1 MKIHESPSIICLFS
15 HFEMLQIFM
24 KLCFHRALVMSQG
37 GEDLFCKTFP
47 HLATVKPQQEEEEN
61 SNVSPRLDGDQSPV
75 EEEEEGGAVTVES
88 PAATAAEEGE
98 GWPDTSALDPEE
110 NAAAETSAEL
120 EPSRRRLANLVTSRE
135 EWERRLGRGEVG
147 NAWPAVETDQV
158 LVISEDDIDSDLCPV
173 HGNSDSECPPPQDPG
188 EFILRLPEEVWLLIM
203 RGLSQSELCNLGL
216 ACRPL
221 LRLSRDPSLWPRVSL
236 LGDAVAGTRTVTQLL
251 ARVGGGL
258 LSLSVTSRDDVSQVL
273 GSLAASCHNLL
284 HLDIKFCQPLTFGD
298 LTVLAAG
305 CPKLQTIN
313 LEGTGIDIT
322 RSFFLSSHCRMLTY
336 IS

>member
-1 MKIHESPSIICLFS
+1 MF
-15 HFEMLQIFM
+15 QIFM
-24 KLCFHRALVMSQG
+24 KLCFHRQLVMSQG

-47 HLATVKPQQEEEEN
+47 HLATIKSQQQEEPKQQQDGAQDPEEA
-61 SNVSPRLDGDQSPV
+61 
-75 EEEEEGGAVTVES
+75 EEEGAATVES
-88 PAATAAEEGE
+88 PAAPAADEGR
-98 GWPDTSALDPEE
+98 PDTSALGPEE
-110 NAAAETSAEL
+110 NAAAEASAEL
-120 EPSRRRLANLVTSRE
+120 NPSRRQLANLVTSRE
-135 EWERRLGRGEVG
+135 EWDRRLGRGGVRDASRG
-147 NAWPAVETDQV
+147 VDTDQV
-158 LVISEDDIDSDLCPV
+158 LIDIEDDIDSDHCPV
-173 HGNSDSECPPPQDPG
+173 HGNSDSECPPPQDPE

-203 RGLSQSELCNLGL
+203 RGLSQSELCSLGL

-221 LRLSRDPSLWPRVSL
+221 LRLSRDPSLWPRISL

-313 LEGTGIDIT
+313 LEGTGIT
-322 RSFFLSSHCRMLTY
+322 RSILFQVLAGCSRFFPKTIFLFIRFWVIV
-336 IS
+336 ISFL

>member
-1 MKIHESPSIICLFS
+1 MF
-15 HFEMLQIFM
+15 QNFM
-24 KLCFHRALVMSQG
+24 KLCFHRQLVMSQG

-47 HLATVKPQQEEEEN
+47 HLATIRSQLQEED
-61 SNVSPRLDGDQSPV
+61 SNVSPRLDGDLGPV
-75 EEEEEGGAVTVES
+75 EDEVGAATVES
-88 PAATAAEEGE
+88 PAATAVEEGR
-98 GWPDTSALDPEE
+98 PDTSALGPEE
-110 NAAAETSAEL
+110 NAAAEASAEL
-120 EPSRRRLANLVTSRE
+120 NPSRRQLANLVTSRE
-135 EWERRLGRGEVG
+135 EWDRRLGRGGVRD
-147 NAWPAVETDQV
+147 ASPAVDTDQV
-158 LVISEDDIDSDLCPV
+158 LVDIEDDIDFDQCPV
-173 HGNSDSECPPPQDPG
+173 HRNSDSECPPPQDPE

-203 RGLSQSELCNLGL
+203 RGLSQSELCSLGL

-221 LRLSRDPSLWPRVSL
+221 LRLSRDPSLWPRISL

-313 LEGTGIDIT
+313 LEGTGIT
-322 RSFFLSSHCRMLTY
+322 RSILFQVLAGCSRLFPKNIFLFIRFWVIV
-336 IS
+336 ISFL

>member
-1 MKIHESPSIICLFS
+1 MF
-15 HFEMLQIFM
+15 QIFM
-24 KLCFHRALVMSQG
+24 KLCFHRKLVMSQG

-47 HLATVKPQQEEEEN
+47 HLATIRSQQQEKD
-61 SNVSPRLDGDQSPV
+61 SNVSPRLDGDLGPV
-75 EEEEEGGAVTVES
+75 EDEVGAATVES
-88 PAATAAEEGE
+88 PAAPAVEEGR
-98 GWPDTSALDPEE
+98 PDTSALGPEE
-110 NAAAETSAEL
+110 NAAAEASAEL
-120 EPSRRRLANLVTSRE
+120 NPSRRQLANLVTSRE
-135 EWERRLGRGEVG
+135 EWDRRLGRGGVRD
-147 NAWPAVETDQV
+147 ASPAVDTDQV
-158 LVISEDDIDSDLCPV
+158 LVDIEDDSDQCPV
-173 HGNSDSECPPPQDPG
+173 HSDSDSGCPPPQDPG

-203 RGLSQSELCNLGL
+203 RGLSQSELCSLGL

-221 LRLSRDPSLWPRVSL
+221 LRLSRDPSLWPRISL

-313 LEGTGIDIT
+313 LEGTGVVIT
-322 RSFFLSSHCRMLTY
+322 RSIFFQVLAGCSRLFPKTIFLFIRFWVIV
-336 IS
+336 ISFL